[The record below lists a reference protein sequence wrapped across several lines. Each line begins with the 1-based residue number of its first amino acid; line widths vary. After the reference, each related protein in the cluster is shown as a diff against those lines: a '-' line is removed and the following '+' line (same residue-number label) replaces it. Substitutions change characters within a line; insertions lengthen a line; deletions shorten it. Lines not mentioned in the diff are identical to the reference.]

1 MTTAVK
7 AISHLQKVIRKSIAA
22 RQGHSVPVSTLSVHI
37 ALTVAIRSTTKMAV
51 SVLKALGPVSRT
63 RLRSVPA
70 GAIIPVR
77 SKAAIVLVIIIMMA
91 RVVISLVRKAATVP
105 AITTMVRVEAI
116 SPVRSKAAIVLAI
129 TMTARAAISPVLSK
143 AAIVLAITTMARVV
157 AISPVRS
164 KAAIVL
170 AITMM
175 ARVAISL
182 VSKAGVILLVAV
194 TSRVV
199 ISPGATVR
207 IRPTMTRMRST
218 A

>member
-7 AISHLQKVIRKSIAA
+7 AISHPQKVIRKNIVA

-37 ALTVAIRSTTKMAV
+37 ALTVAIQSTTKMAA
-51 SVLKALGPVSRT
+51 SVLKALAPGFRT

-70 GAIIPVR
+70 GAISPVL
-77 SKAAIVLVIIIMMA
+77 SKAATVLVIITMTVRAAISLVSRVAIVLVII
-91 RVVISLVRKAATVP
+91 TV
-105 AITTMVRVEAI
+105 
-116 SPVRSKAAIVLAI
+116 
-129 TMTARAAISPVLSK
+129 TARAAISPVL
-143 AAIVLAITTMARVV
+143 
-157 AISPVRS
+157 S

-182 VSKAGVILLVAV
+182 VSKAGAILLVAVTSLVVVISLVHKAAISHAAV

>member
-1 MTTAVK
+1 
-7 AISHLQKVIRKSIAA
+7 
-22 RQGHSVPVSTLSVHI
+22 
-37 ALTVAIRSTTKMAV
+37 
-51 SVLKALGPVSRT
+51 
-63 RLRSVPA
+63 
-70 GAIIPVR
+70 
-77 SKAAIVLVIIIMMA
+77 
-91 RVVISLVRKAATVP
+91 
-105 AITTMVRVEAI
+105 
-116 SPVRSKAAIVLAI
+116 
-129 TMTARAAISPVLSK
+129 
-143 AAIVLAITTMARVV
+143 MARVV

-182 VSKAGVILLVAV
+182 VSKAGAILLVAVTSLVVVISLVHKAAISYAAV

>member
-7 AISHLQKVIRKSIAA
+7 AISHPQKVIRKNIVA

-37 ALTVAIRSTTKMAV
+37 ALTVAIQSTTKMAV
-51 SVLKALGPVSRT
+51 SVLKALAPGFRT

-70 GAIIPVR
+70 GAISPVL
-77 SKAAIVLVIIIMMA
+77 SKAATVLVIITMTVRAAISLVSRVAIVLVII
-91 RVVISLVRKAATVP
+91 TV
-105 AITTMVRVEAI
+105 
-116 SPVRSKAAIVLAI
+116 
-129 TMTARAAISPVLSK
+129 TARAAISPVLSK

-194 TSRVV
+194 TSLVVVISLVHKAAISHAAVTSRVV
-199 ISPGATVR
+199 ISPGAIVR